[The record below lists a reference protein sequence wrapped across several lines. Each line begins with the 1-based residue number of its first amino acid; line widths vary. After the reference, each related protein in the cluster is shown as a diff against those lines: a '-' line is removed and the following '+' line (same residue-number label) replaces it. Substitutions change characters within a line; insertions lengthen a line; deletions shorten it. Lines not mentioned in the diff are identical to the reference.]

1 MQGKLVFRPSMAL
14 EWRME
19 NLKLPNILQESIS
32 QIQWKSLVKK
42 AIIKAN
48 EDDLRIKMISSSKLR
63 TSDMIQEEC
72 ITKPYVKNLTV
83 TNARHVFKKRTS
95 MTQYVKMNYM
105 NETRYMKDL
114 WKCDSCQTSIDSMSH
129 VLWCPS
135 YSELRTGKDMK
146 NDQDM
151 ATYLHNVMLIRS
163 KLEIQK

>member
-1 MQGKLVFRPSMAL
+1 
-14 EWRME
+14 
-19 NLKLPNILQESIS
+19 
-32 QIQWKSLVKK
+32 
-42 AIIKAN
+42 
-48 EDDLRIKMISSSKLR
+48 
-63 TSDMIQEEC
+63 MIQEEC
-72 ITKPYVKNLTV
+72 TIKPYVKNLTV

-151 ATYLHNVMLIRS
+151 ATYLHNVMLIRR